1 MIVVAALAL
10 VAAAADPVTYEDD
23 RLAAVIAERGA
34 APVAPAP
41 AARIAFVD
49 VVVHDVFTEH
59 DPFPDFLN
67 VLHVTTFEDVV
78 RRELLF
84 DVDDPFDARM
94 EDSARALRAMFVFSL
109 VRIVPV
115 ARADGA
121 VGVLVFVRDLWS
133 LRFEQGFQV
142 TGLEIDRLSLALT
155 ERNVLGRAKVASARF
170 GMTPTSWSL
179 GELYVDRRLFGSD
192 LALLESF
199 DVLFSRATSAPEG
212 FAGELFVGAPLWTFE
227 PPWGYGAS
235 VAADVR
241 VVRQLEGRDVLVYD
255 APETAVADDARRAW
269 DQRAFSAELFVRR
282 QFRSFLV
289 HRPEVGVAAS
299 DLYVAPN
306 AETALNPEAA
316 EAFAR
321 DVLPKARRQ
330 IFPYVTWQS
339 FAATHAR
346 YDDLDT
352 FGQTE
357 AVRLGP
363 AVATTIGGGTRAL
376 FSSTDFVF
384 LAGAAGVAFAP
395 WHGLV
400 DAGID
405 VGARLED
412 GAIVNR
418 YTTLRFRAA
427 TPAVLFGR
435 LLGRA
440 DATLRRDDTSN
451 TLVSLGGDAGL
462 RGYPARA
469 FTATS
474 ASTAQ
479 ATLEWRSLP
488 LEWSSVHVGFALFYD
503 AGLLVP
509 TLAEQDVMSRA
520 AGLHSVGFGV
530 RVLFPQFN
538 RTVYRIDF
546 GVPLDDLGPRILF
559 SLGDTQAVEHGRG
572 AIDRLEPRP

>member
-1 MIVVAALAL
+1 MILAAALAL
-10 VAAAADPVTYEDD
+10 VAAAADASTYEDE
-23 RLAAVIAERGA
+23 RLAAVLAERGLA
-34 APVAPAP
+34 AATPT
-41 AARIAFVD
+41 AADRIEFVD

-84 DVDDPFDARM
+84 DVGDAYDARL

-109 VRIVPV
+109 VRVVP
-115 ARADGA
+115 ARRGDGA
-121 VGVLVFVRDLWS
+121 VGVLVFCRDLWS
-133 LRFEQGFQV
+133 LRFEQGFQI

-155 ERNVLGRAKVASARF
+155 ERNVLGRAKVASVRF
-170 GMTPTSWSL
+170 GMSPTTWSL
-179 GELYVDRRLFGSD
+179 GEQYVDRRLFGSD

-199 DVLFSRATSAPEG
+199 DVLFSRATSTPEG
-212 FAGELFVGAPLWTFE
+212 FTGELFLGAPLWTYE

-255 APETAVADDARRAW
+255 APETVARDDARRVW

-289 HRPEVGVAAS
+289 HRPEVGLAAS

-306 AETALNPEAA
+306 AETRLRPDAA
-316 EAFAR
+316 DAFAR

-330 IFPYVTWQS
+330 VFPYLTWHS
-339 FAATHAR
+339 FAPTHAR

-357 AVRLGP
+357 SVRLGP
-363 AVATTIGGGTRAL
+363 AVSTTIGGGTRAL
-376 FSSTDFVF
+376 FSSTDFVV
-384 LAGAAGVAFAP
+384 LSGAAGVAFAP
-395 WHGLV
+395 WRGLV
-400 DAGID
+400 DAGLD
-405 VGARLED
+405 AGARLED
-412 GAIVNR
+412 GAVVNR
-418 YTTLRFRAA
+418 FATLRFRAA
-427 TPAVLFGR
+427 TPPFLWGR
-435 LLGRA
+435 VLGRA
-440 DATLRRDDTSN
+440 DATLRRGDTSN
-451 TLVSLGGDAGL
+451 QLVSLGGDAGL

-509 TLAEQDVMSRA
+509 TLEEQDAMSRA
-520 AGLHSVGFGV
+520 AGLHSVGVGV

-546 GVPLDDLGPRILF
+546 GVPLDDQGPRVLF